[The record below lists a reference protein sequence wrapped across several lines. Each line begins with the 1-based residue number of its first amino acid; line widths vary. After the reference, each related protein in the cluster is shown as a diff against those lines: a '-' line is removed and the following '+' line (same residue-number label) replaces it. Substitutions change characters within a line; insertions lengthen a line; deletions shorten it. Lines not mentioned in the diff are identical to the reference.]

1 MLGHWLI
8 DLNGMLLWHCSFKIY
23 IHTYIFDE
31 RNHHLVSQVGD
42 LAEPQ
47 AYFLQ
52 ARFLPLGVALG
63 YYESTGIQGVDVG
76 GDQLAAK
83 GPRSFPRCVYVVDL
97 KYILP

>member
-1 MLGHWLI
+1 
-8 DLNGMLLWHCSFKIY
+8 MLLSILLFPINAI

-63 YYESTGIQGVDVG
+63 YYESAGIQGVDVG
-76 GDQLAAK
+76 K
-83 GPRSFPRCVYVVDL
+83 GPAHRKGTSIIPSMC
-97 KYILP
+97 IC